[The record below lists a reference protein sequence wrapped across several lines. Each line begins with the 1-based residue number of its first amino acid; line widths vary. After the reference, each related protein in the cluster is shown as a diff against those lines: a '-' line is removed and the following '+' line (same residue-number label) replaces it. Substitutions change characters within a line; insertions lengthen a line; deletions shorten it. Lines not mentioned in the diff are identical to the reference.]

1 MNNKVVI
8 IGGGIIGLCSAYY
21 LHQQG
26 GWDITIVDKGLL
38 EDNCSF
44 GNAGMIVPSHF
55 VPLAAPG
62 MVQQG
67 IRWMFDSKS
76 PFYVRPSLNMDLI
89 SWGLKFL
96 KSANKK
102 HVEQSAVPLRDL
114 SLLSKQL
121 YRELAANKDFNF
133 GLTNNGILMLY
144 RSQKAGDEE
153 SHLAEKAR
161 ELGLDAVPLTPQEC
175 QALQP
180 DIKVD
185 VSGAVHYRCDA
196 HLTPGTLVKQLINYL
211 ETAGVKIYRSN
222 EVIRIENK
230 GDKITKVCSK
240 THEWDAGQVIIA
252 GGAWSPE
259 IVKLTGLKLPLMPGK
274 GYSFMFDEPAKRMSI
289 PALLTEAKVS
299 VTPMG
304 DQIRFGGT
312 MEIGAASHKIN
323 MNRVRG
329 IVESIPRYFPD
340 FKPVLPDKSAIWHGF
355 RPCSPDGMPYIGR
368 MKKFTNLVI
377 AGGHGMMGL
386 SLGPATGKLVSELI
400 SEIPVSMPVEA
411 FSPERYL

>member
-1 MNNKVVI
+1 MSNKVII
-8 IGGGIIGLCSAYY
+8 IGGGIIGLSSAYY
-21 LHQQG
+21 LHQL
-26 GWDITIVDKGLL
+26 GWDITILDKGPLD
-38 EDNCSF
+38 DNCSF

-121 YRELAANKDFNF
+121 YLDLAKQYHFNF
-133 GLTNNGILMLY
+133 DLHDNGILMLY
-144 RSQKAGDEE
+144 KTQKTGEE
-153 SHLAEKAR
+153 ELHMAEKAR
-161 ELGLDAVPLTPQEC
+161 SLGLDAIPLTAAEC

-180 DIKVD
+180 NIKLD
-185 VSGAVHYRCDA
+185 VLGAVYYRCDA
-196 HLTPGTLVKQLINYL
+196 HLTPNSLMVQLIKYL
-211 ETAGVKIYRSN
+211 ETAGVKIHRDN
-222 EVIRIENK
+222 EVIKIEK
-230 GDKITKVCSK
+230 QGDKITKIYSA
-240 THEWDAGQVIIA
+240 TQEWEAGQVIIA
-252 GGAWSPE
+252 GGSWSPE
-259 IVKLTGLKLPLMPGK
+259 IAKLVGLNLPLMPGK
-274 GYSFMFDEPAKRMSI
+274 GYSFMFDEPAKRMHI
-289 PALLTEAKVS
+289 PSLLMEARVS

-312 MEIGAASHKIN
+312 MEIGPINHKIN
-323 MNRVRG
+323 TNRVKG

-340 FKPVLPDKSAIWHGF
+340 FKPALPPEEKTWHGF
-355 RPCSPDGMPYIGR
+355 RPCSPDGLPYIGR
-368 MKKFTNLVI
+368 VNKFSNLTI
-377 AGGHGMMGL
+377 ATGHGMMGL
-386 SLGPATGKLVSELI
+386 SLGPATGKLVSEILA
-400 SEIPVSMPVEA
+400 ETTTSMPVEA
-411 FSPERYL
+411 FAAGRY